1 VPISAEDARAI
12 ALRDAAGV
20 YRDVSI
26 YEIDVTPGADGG
38 WDVVFHLADP
48 SLDGGGPEYAIA
60 ADGSIASKRY
70 YQ

>member
-1 VPISAEDARAI
+1 M
-12 ALRDAAGV
+12 AL
-20 YRDVSI
+20 
-26 YEIDVTPGADGG
+26 EPDGG